1 MKKNNLSLI
10 LITVFA
16 LVILAA
22 CKQDTSTEEVS
33 VEENLAMDEPI
44 TGGFYLDKENSML
57 NWKAKKVTG
66 EHFGT
71 IALTN
76 GKFSFSNGQLTGGVA
91 YADLTSIVVKDIK
104 DKAMNTKLTG
114 HLNSK
119 DFFHTKEF
127 PTATL
132 KIDGSTDEAIA
143 FGSLTI
149 KDITHPIE
157 FPFEV
162 IENEGILTLS
172 GSMLVD
178 RTMYDIRYRSGKFF
192 EDLGDKTIY
201 DDFELSFIAV
211 SLKQ

>member
-1 MKKNNLSLI
+1 MRKNNLSLI

-16 LVILAA
+16 LVILTA
-22 CKQDTSTEEVS
+22 CKQDTSIEEVS
-33 VEENLAMDEPI
+33 VEENLAMEEPI
-44 TGGFYLDKENSML
+44 TGGFYLDKEKSLL

-76 GKFSFSNGQLTGGVA
+76 GKFSFSNGQLTYGVA
-91 YADLTSIVVKDIK
+91 YADLTSIVVEDIK
-104 DKAMNTKLTG
+104 DEAMNTKLPE

-119 DFFHTKEF
+119 DFFHTSEF
-127 PTATL
+127 PSATL
-132 KIDGSTDEAIA
+132 KLDGSTDEAIA

-157 FPFEV
+157 FPYEV
-162 IENEGILTLS
+162 VENEGVVMLT

-178 RTMYDIRYRSGKFF
+178 RTMYDIRYGSGKFF
-192 EDLGDKTIY
+192 EDLGDKAIY
-201 DDFELSFIAV
+201 DDFELSFTAV
-211 SLKQ
+211 SVKQ

>member
-1 MKKNNLSLI
+1 MKKINLSLVA
-10 LITVFA
+10 ITVFA
-16 LVILAA
+16 LVTLCA
-22 CKQDTSTEEVS
+22 CKQDTSIEEVS
-33 VEENLAMDEPI
+33 VEENLSMEEPI
-44 TGGFYLDKENSML
+44 TGGFYLDKEKSML

-91 YADLTSIVVKDIK
+91 YADLTSIVVEDIK
-104 DKAMNTKLTG
+104 DKAMNTKLTE

-119 DFFHTKEF
+119 DFFHTSEF
-127 PTATL
+127 PSATL
-132 KIDGSTDEAIA
+132 KLDGSTDEAIA